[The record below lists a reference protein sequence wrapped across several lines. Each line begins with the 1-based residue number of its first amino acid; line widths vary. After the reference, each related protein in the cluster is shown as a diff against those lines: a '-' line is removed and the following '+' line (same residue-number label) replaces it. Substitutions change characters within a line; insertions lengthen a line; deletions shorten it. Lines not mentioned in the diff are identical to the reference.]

1 MPVSDFTIYR
11 CAHRVIHLCGSR
23 ATARA
28 REIVEEM
35 RRKGDHDAADTW
47 LRIIVAIGE
56 LEEPLPHRLR
66 ERDRD

>member
-1 MPVSDFTIYR
+1 MPVSDFAIHR
-11 CAHRVIHLCGSR
+11 CAHRVIQLCGSR

-35 RRKGDHDAADTW
+35 RRRGDNEGADTW

-56 LEEPLPHRLR
+56 LGEPPTGARH
-66 ERDRD
+66 